1 MCMSLNDDPESIE
14 YYLQRYAIAQY
25 HMGINITLKAKRDIV
40 GKGLMINAPIGKLK
54 KLLGHL
60 RAIYRP

>member
-1 MCMSLNDDPESIE
+1 MYMNLNDDPESIE

-54 KLLGHL
+54 KLLSHL
-60 RAIYRP
+60 RAIYKP

>member
-1 MCMSLNDDPESIE
+1 
-14 YYLQRYAIAQY
+14 
-25 HMGINITLKAKRDIV
+25 MGIIITLKAKRDIV

-54 KLLGHL
+54 KLLSHL

>member
-1 MCMSLNDDPESIE
+1 MNLNDDPESIE

-40 GKGLMINAPIGKLK
+40 GKGLMINAPIVKLK
-54 KLLGHL
+54 KLLSHL